1 MDIKAYCLSLPKSS
15 EDYPFGDE
23 PAVIKVNKKIF
34 AIFNNENEIS
44 LKCDPMQAL
53 AYRDMFEAVR
63 PGYHLNKEHWNTVK
77 THLDVD
83 EAMLKK
89 MIKESYKAVVNTFPK
104 RDRDVYLN
112 LLEMLS

>member
-1 MDIKAYCLSLPKSS
+1 MDIKVYCLSLPKSS

-44 LKCDPMQAL
+44 LKCDPMQA
-53 AYRDMFEAVR
+53 
-63 PGYHLNKEHWNTVK
+63 
-77 THLDVD
+77 
-83 EAMLKK
+83 
-89 MIKESYKAVVNTFPK
+89 IKDSYKAVVNTFPK
-104 RDRDVYLN
+104 KDRGVYLN